1 MCIIVFFLV
10 IRPAVAKTMLNKC
23 DPVALYHY
31 YQSEWKKTKIPGQ
44 DSRDDLR
51 WAVRARMLS
60 GPKVKHTFLNL
71 FVD

>member
-1 MCIIVFFLV
+1 
-10 IRPAVAKTMLNKC
+10 MLNKC